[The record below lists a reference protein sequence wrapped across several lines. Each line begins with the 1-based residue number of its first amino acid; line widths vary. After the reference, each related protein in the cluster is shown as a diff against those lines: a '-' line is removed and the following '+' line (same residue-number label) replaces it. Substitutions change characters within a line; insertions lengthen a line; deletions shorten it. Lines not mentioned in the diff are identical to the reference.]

1 MNKKIIPIICLFPLI
16 AGTVGYLMC
25 GEMITDA
32 IYAGFALYFTNP
44 VSDAYNGYIEFA
56 RWTAPLVT
64 VTAIVS
70 VLKNVWDN
78 ICWRTHLFFDSD
90 SVAVYSDED
99 IQIAFELGTRAIYPG
114 DSFKGYAKNHII
126 LFSSD
131 EKNLKFY
138 EAHREQLKTKTVYI
152 GMKELE
158 LGLLKEMNDV
168 TLFDINGS
176 IARLLWKKI
185 ALWKSDKEAL
195 RIVIYGSSSLAQAI
209 LSVGLQFNLFSL
221 TQHIQYNVVSD
232 NHLFQIKH
240 YGMALMNGDEI
251 HYYGTED
258 VYIWEAISRADVVI
272 IADRIPMDL
281 LQTVIV
287 RARDSHVYYYS
298 PKVGDAFENLS
309 FGNLIPFGRNT
320 EVFTD
325 KNIRRREL
333 IKNAVELNEK
343 YAEKY
348 HTQKDWN
355 HLSGFLKASNIS
367 SADYKEVIADLLENR
382 SVDVLAELEH
392 IRWCRFHFL
401 NYWKYGILDNSKNKD
416 TEQRIHRDLIPY
428 DLLHKDEKVK
438 DVEAIKEFQKNAA
451 FYDTNKS

>member
-1 MNKKIIPIICLFPLI
+1 MKNILKKLIPILGIVPFI
-16 AGTVGYLMC
+16 AGGIGYIAVGE
-25 GEMITDA
+25 GITDSL
-32 IYAGFALYFTNP
+32 YGSFALYFVSP
-44 VSDAYNGYIEFA
+44 VSDGHNLLIEFA

-64 VTAIVS
+64 VTAILS

-78 ICWRTHLFFDSD
+78 ICWRTHLFFDGD

-99 IQIAFELGTRAIYPG
+99 IQIAFEQGTRAIYPG

-131 EKNLKFY
+131 QKSLGFY
-138 EAHREQLKTKTVYI
+138 EAHREQLKGKTVYI

-168 TLFDINGS
+168 ILFDVNGF

-185 ALWKSDKEAL
+185 ALWKSDKKAL

-221 TQHIQYNVVSD
+221 TQHIHYNVVSD

-240 YGMALMNGDEI
+240 HEMDLMNGDEI
-251 HYYGTED
+251 HYYGTDD
-258 VYIWEAISRADVVI
+258 VHIWNAISEADVVI
-272 IADRIPMDL
+272 IADRLEMDL

-298 PKVGDAFENLS
+298 PKVGDAFENFS

-348 HTQKDWN
+348 HTEKDWN

-367 SADYKEVIADLLENR
+367 AADYKEVIADLLENR

-401 NYWKYGILDNSKNKD
+401 NYWKYGILDKGKNKD

-428 DLLHKDEKVK
+428 DLLYKEEKAK
-438 DVEAIKEFQKNAA
+438 DVKAIKEIQK
-451 FYDTNKS
+451 TVL